1 MATSGKI
8 NGSPAQSYPGLYAYW
23 ADWKLN
29 SSSIDKNTSNIT
41 VWLRLQRVDGANAG
55 AYNLADKPSVSLSV
69 GGSAKTPSIAYIDT
83 RNKVECTFAT
93 WTGDVKHNADGTLN
107 CPISASFTH
116 YGSSTLTGGSLSGTA
131 VLDTIP
137 QATTI
142 DSVTCNSSYFTGKIT
157 YKYTPKTEVLHT
169 RCAIQIGGTT
179 VRTIDIGSKSAEQHT
194 GDVTFIDSELQ
205 TIYGKV
211 TSNPAKGTLV
221 FSFKTYSDSGYKT
234 QVGEEKTYPIELY
247 VPQDASTKPS
257 VSASVKAVSSLPS
270 TFAGLYIQG
279 KTKVEATLSTSPKF
293 GASITTKGVTVGGKA
308 CSVSGN
314 VYTSEFLQNAG
325 TVEVVGSA
333 TDTRGFTNS
342 ATQPIEVIAYNNP
355 KVSGVSVKRSENG
368 KEEESGTSLLIT
380 ATRGYDKV
388 KVGNTQKNFC
398 ELQYRVKRS
407 GGDYG
412 DWKTLLAKT
421 ASGDTV
427 KVEVEKNA
435 ISVENTYV
443 VQVRAIDDMGFAS
456 AESTNSVPTDKV
468 YMHRT
473 QNAMG
478 LGKYA
483 ETDGL
488 DIAWNVQMNGNRVT
502 GLPTPT
508 GDTDAVP
515 LGYNDPRYAPSGYGL
530 GGGSKWLIGT
540 GVDLNDVTD
549 NGWYVFNSGGNA
561 HSPFS
566 TGSMLVVN
574 RAEDGN
580 FCHQIAFMDSG
591 TGSSIQIRRRT
602 SGNWQAWRAWAPE
615 DFASADHKH
624 MEKIWENA
632 TKGGD
637 FPAQTLQ
644 LNLSGYSHII
654 ITSTVGA
661 YPDTGFASSGLV
673 DNVVNAVGYLST
685 FATDFWMHTRH
696 FIIKSDGI
704 EFGGGYMKNTANGA
718 VYENWANR
726 TVPVAI
732 YGIRGV

>member
-41 VWLRLQRVDGANAG
+41 VWLRLQRIDGSNAG
-55 AYNLADKPSVSLSV
+55 AYALDVKPSVSLSV

-83 RNKVECTFAT
+83 RNKVVCTFAT

-131 VLDTIP
+131 ALDTIP

-157 YKYTPKTEVLHT
+157 YKYTPKTEALYT

-194 GDVTFIDSELQ
+194 GDVTFTDSELQ

-211 TSNPAKGTLV
+211 TSNPAKGTLI

-257 VSASVKAVSSLPS
+257 VSVSVKAVSSLPS
-270 TFAGLYIQG
+270 AFAGLYIQG

-314 VYTSEFLQNAG
+314 VYTSDFLQNAG

-368 KEEESGTSLLIT
+368 NAVESGTSLLIT

-435 ISVENTYV
+435 ILVENTYV
-443 VQVRAIDDMGFAS
+443 VQVRAIDDMGFTS
-456 AESTNSVPTDKV
+456 PESTNSVPTDKV

-515 LGYNDPRYAPSGYGL
+515 MSYVSSHVNNKSNPHGVTAAQVGARPDTWVPTAEQIGAAP
-530 GGGSKWLIGT
+530 
-540 GVDLNDVTD
+540 
-549 NGWYVFNSGGNA
+549 
-561 HSPFS
+561 
-566 TGSMLVVN
+566 VN
-574 RAEDGN
+574 HG
-580 FCHQIAFMDSG
+580 HI
-591 TGSSIQIRRRT
+591 
-602 SGNWQAWRAWAPE
+602 
-615 DFASADHKH
+615 K
-624 MEKIWENA
+624 KLWENA
-632 TKGGD
+632 SKGSD
-637 FPAQTLQ
+637 FPAQTLA
-644 LNLSGYSHII
+644 LDLSGYTHII
-654 ITSTVGA
+654 VTSSVGN
-661 YPDTGFASSGLV
+661 YPDTGLVSTGLI

-696 FIIKSDGI
+696 FIIKSNGV
-704 EFGGGYMKNTANGA
+704 EFGSGYMKDTSSGT
-718 VYENWANR
+718 VYADWGIR
-726 TVPVAI
+726 SIPTAI
-732 YGIRGV
+732 YGVRSVY